1 MQARRLPASRG
12 RYWIVEGFRLFR
24 RNPPLMSTVT
34 LTYLVLVL
42 AMNFLPLIGPF
53 LLPLAL
59 PVFSV
64 CVANAARSIERGA
77 EFRPAALFEG
87 IFENR
92 KALFVLG
99 CLQLAGSLALLG
111 LTLLVEGGRLVSLD
125 TMNGADEIEVLGAL
139 LRMMLLALPLVMA
152 FWFSP
157 LLTAWDGVP
166 AAKALFFSFVA
177 SWRNWRAF
185 LVYGIGL
192 GLLMVFAPGLLL
204 IVFGLVSKTLLDIM
218 SIALRMMLVFVFA
231 PVLMASAYVSY
242 RDVFGPEPD
251 HADAG

>member
-24 RNPPLMSTVT
+24 RNPPLMTTVT
-34 LTYLVLVL
+34 LTYLVLVIV
-42 AMNFLPLIGPF
+42 MNFLPLIGPF

-59 PVFSV
+59 PALSV

-99 CLQLAGSLALLG
+99 CLHLIGSLVLLG
-111 LTLLVEGGRLVSLD
+111 LTLLMEGGRLVSLD
-125 TMNGADEIEVLGAL
+125 AMSGADEVEVLGAL
-139 LRMMLLALPLVMA
+139 LRLMLLALPLIMA

-157 LLTAWDGVP
+157 LLTAWDRVP

-185 LVYGIGL
+185 LVYGLGL

-231 PVLMASAYVSY
+231 PILMASVYVSY
-242 RDVFGPEPD
+242 RDVFGPVPD
-251 HADAG
+251 NAGAG